1 MNELEKMKKF
11 ADRHQKGLGAFVKLN
26 AGNVPY
32 NNFVFNNSVNTGQG
46 MAESLN
52 KTYFYPKGSPIYS
65 FGNFLRRVD
74 KDIYTE
80 APSLEKAVNNITYKI
95 KRSLG
100 YRENTRISILSDF
113 VECTEDYEIDDRL
126 GKPFINSPEYNF
138 DDPDREDE
146 YEVENYL
153 KESNN
158 NMDKYQVI
166 TDHYKYNNFAVDLA
180 YDIVDRLNAE
190 EYDGIKEGIYEEV
203 DTALIEYENQWELL
217 KAYQT
222 PETAN
227 YYEAVEEL
235 IDDLLDL
242 IEENPDYEEEEEED

>member
-11 ADRHQKGLGAFVKLN
+11 ADKHQKGLGAFVKLN

-32 NNFVFNNSVNTGQG
+32 NNSVFNNSVDAGQG

-113 VECTEDYEIDDRL
+113 VECVEDYEIDDRL
-126 GKPFINSPEYNF
+126 VKPVINSPEYNF

-153 KESNN
+153 KEGNN
-158 NMDKYQVI
+158 NMDKYIVI
-166 TDHYKYNNFAVDLA
+166 KDHYKYSNFAVDLA
-180 YDIVDRLNAE
+180 INIVDSLNAE
-190 EYDGIKEGIYEEV
+190 EYDDIEDAIYEEV
-203 DTALIEYENQWELL
+203 DRALIYYDDQWELL
-217 KAYQT
+217 KVYQT

-227 YYEAVEEL
+227 YDKAVEEL
-235 IDDLLDL
+235 IDDLFNL
-242 IEENPDYEEEEEED
+242 IEENPDYEEED